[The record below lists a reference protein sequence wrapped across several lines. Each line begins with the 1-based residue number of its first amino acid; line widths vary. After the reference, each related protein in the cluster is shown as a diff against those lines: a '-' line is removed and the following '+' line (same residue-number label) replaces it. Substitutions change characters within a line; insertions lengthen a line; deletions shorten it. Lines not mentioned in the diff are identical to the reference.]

1 MCCERQKIK
10 VNKWQHLAA
19 IFWYFWYVMISLL
32 CDQCTKHV
40 QCVVVCC
47 YFCLCIL
54 ENDLIIVYW
63 KTYIYTIYTYI
74 LYIYLLYIYSIYILY
89 IYTIYIYYIYTIYI
103 YYIYIH
109 IYIYLKYCIIFY
121 YISLCMLR
129 IKNLLVLFAFTALK
143 CCHCF
148 FVFLDLAN
156 LVYSSL
162 FWACY

>member
-54 ENDLIIVYW
+54 ENDSIIVYW
-63 KTYIYTIYTYI
+63 KTYIYI
-74 LYIYLLYIYSIYILY
+74 LYIYYIGTIYILY
-89 IYTIYIYYIYTIYI
+89 IYYK
-103 YYIYIH
+103 YYIYILYIY
-109 IYIYLKYCIIFY
+109 IYIYLKYCIIFS

-129 IKNLLVLFAFTALK
+129 IKNLLVLFAFSALI
-143 CCHCF
+143 CCHCI